1 MPYCTRICT
10 LVMSVTERKSIKHT
24 FISIQCKFSCFFP
37 SSLIIQSLTTFKKK
51 KKKKHVLVWQNKH
64 DINLNSALP
73 DCLIPRG
80 GLDSKKAADDHH
92 GEAAGNAEE
101 RIQQLPQ
108 TCPSRARA
116 VVIRDGPGYA
126 GCAGRVMSS
135 PACIIII
142 MIIH

>member
-1 MPYCTRICT
+1 
-10 LVMSVTERKSIKHT
+10 MSTTERKSIKHT
-24 FISIQCKFSCFFP
+24 FILVQCKFSCFFP
-37 SSLIIQSLTTFKKK
+37 SSLNIQSLTALK
-51 KKKKHVLVWQNKH
+51 KKKKHILVWQNKH
-64 DINLNSALP
+64 NTNLNFALP
-73 DCLIPRG
+73 DCLISRG
-80 GLDSKKAADDHH
+80 GFDSKKAADDHH

-116 VVIRDGPGYA
+116 VVIRDRPGYA

-135 PACIIII
+135 SASIIII